1 MQSSLRYKPQQCKP
15 ISIFRH
21 PAIFRCGLG
30 KFAAGTSGVSGSL
43 AGCGTPFW
51 TIRLMGMVEDKSR
64 YCRADGVK
72 DFTNV
77 TMQQLI
83 GLLRFG

>member
-1 MQSSLRYKPQQCKP
+1 
-15 ISIFRH
+15 
-21 PAIFRCGLG
+21 
-30 KFAAGTSGVSGSL
+30 VSGSL
-43 AGCGTPFW
+43 TGCGTPFW

-64 YCRADGVK
+64 CCRAEGVK